1 MVDTVEFASISFMNR
16 TPRSVV
22 SKCALAEKQKASLV
36 QREVA
41 RQRRGG
47 GIVKSYS
54 LRKYNPSPAHAVAP
68 VTQGSRCM

>member
-22 SKCALAEKQKASLV
+22 SKCALTGKQKASLV

-41 RQRRGG
+41 RQRRDG
-47 GIVKSYS
+47 GIVKI
-54 LRKYNPSPAHAVAP
+54 K
-68 VTQGSRCM
+68 VTQ